1 MKIWIDADACPK
13 VIKEVVFKASSR
25 AQVPVTLVANSGM
38 FVPESNLINL
48 VIVDHGLDVADSYI
62 LTHSNKGDLVVTA
75 DIPLAAQLVAK
86 HVVAINPR
94 GSVYTEDNVHD
105 VLATRNLMQDLRGA
119 GMIQGGP
126 PPFGPKDK
134 ANFANGFDQE
144 LTKLL
149 RARK

>member
-1 MKIWIDADACPK
+1 MRIWIDADACPK

-25 AQVPVTLVANSGM
+25 ALVPVTLVANSGM
-38 FVPESNLINL
+38 FIPESSLINL
-48 VIVDHGLDVADSYI
+48 IIVDHGLDVADGYI
-62 LTHSNKGDLVVTA
+62 LTHSNEGDLVVTA
-75 DIPLAAQLVAK
+75 DIPLAASLVAK
-86 HVVAINPR
+86 KVVAINPR
-94 GSVYTEDNVHD
+94 GSVYTDDNVQE

-126 PPFGPKDK
+126 LPLGPKDK
-134 ANFANGFDQE
+134 AKFANGFDQE